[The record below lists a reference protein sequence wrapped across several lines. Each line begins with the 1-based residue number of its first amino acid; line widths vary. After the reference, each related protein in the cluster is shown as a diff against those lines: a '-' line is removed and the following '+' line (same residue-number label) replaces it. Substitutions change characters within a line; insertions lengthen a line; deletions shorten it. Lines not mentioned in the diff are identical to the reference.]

1 MTSEPGRTDA
11 GPRHRPSREG
21 GARRSRPRRAKRGA
35 AQRDE
40 HQRADRHRPRLSPEQ
55 VEQRRASVPE
65 LTYPELP
72 VSAVRDEI
80 AELIRG
86 HQVVVVA
93 GETGSGKTT
102 QLPKIC
108 LELGRG
114 AAGMI
119 GHTQPRRIAARTV
132 AERLAEEI
140 GTDVGEL
147 VGWQVRFT
155 DRVSDRTLVKVMT
168 DGILLAEIQ
177 RDRMLSRY
185 DTLIIDEAHERS
197 LNIDF
202 ILGYLKTL
210 LPRRPDLKVVITSAT
225 IDVERFSQHFDGAPV
240 IEVSGRTYPVEVR
253 YRPVVDPDD
262 PDSDPDRDQVQA
274 ISDAVVEL
282 QAEGD
287 GDVLVFLSGEREIRD
302 TADALNALS
311 LKHTE
316 VLPLYA
322 RLSAADQHRVFQP
335 HSGRRV
341 VLATNVAE
349 TSLTVPGIRYVVD
362 PGTARIS
369 RYSRRLKVQRLPIEK
384 ISQASA
390 NQRAGRCGRVADGIC
405 IRLYSQEDFES
416 RPEFTD
422 PEILRTNLA
431 AVILQ
436 MTAIGLGDIAAFP
449 FVEPPDRRAVR
460 DGVQLLHE
468 LGAIAS
474 DEVDPRR
481 KLTPVGRQLAQL
493 PLDPRLARML
503 VEADKEGCLREVLV
517 VAAALSIQDPRERPP
532 DQQQQADQH
541 HARFAD
547 PTSDFLTWL
556 NLWRYLREQQKRLS
570 SNQFRKMCRAEHL
583 HYLRVREWQDVR
595 SQLQQGVKAV
605 GLSLSGS
612 VDEIDAAGRADHLH
626 RALLSGL
633 LSHVGLREGETRDY
647 LGARGAKFAVW
658 PGSALAKKPPTWVMA
673 AELVET
679 SRLWGRTVGRIE
691 PEWAEAL
698 APHLVKRTYSEPRW
712 SSKRGAVVADE
723 RVTLYGIPIVAQR
736 TVGYGRIDPALS
748 RELFI
753 RHALVEGDWR
763 TRHRFFHANRELLQ
777 DVEELEQRTRRR
789 GLVVDDETLFAFY
802 DARIPADVVSG
813 RHFDAWWKRER
824 HELPD
829 LLTFTPDLVVTDE
842 GQQVSEEDFPT
853 TWRVGD
859 TDLAVTYQFEP
870 GSAADGV
877 TVHVPL
883 ALLAAL
889 RPEPFGWQI
898 PGLRQ
903 ELVTALIR
911 ALPKAVRRS
920 LIPAP
925 DRSAQV
931 LEWIAAQGIT
941 CDDGSL
947 LDVLSNGLELQT
959 GTRVPDDDWAPD
971 VVPPHLRITFRVV
984 DEAGRTLAEGKDLG
998 MLQDQLR
1005 PRVQA
1010 ALSEAADDLEV
1021 AGLTSWA
1028 VDELPR
1034 RRDLRQAGH
1043 TVEGFPAL
1051 VDEGQS
1057 VAVRVLPSATDAA
1070 TAQRAGLRRLL
1081 RLDLPPSTTY
1091 VLARLSNADKLALS
1105 RADFTSAT
1113 GLLDDCTDAAVDA
1126 LVVELAEPVD
1136 VRDRETYQRLRSQ
1149 VKARLD
1155 GAVLDV
1161 VRQVEQVLSLSYDVR
1176 SRLSG
1181 TVSMHLLPSLTDL
1194 QHQLE
1199 GLVHNGFVT
1208 QAGATRLPDLQRYLR
1223 AMLVRLDKLPDDVAR
1238 DRGLQAQVAMARD
1251 EYDAA
1256 LAAVRPGRR
1265 PSPELLDVRWMIEE
1279 LRVSLFAQTLR
1290 TAYPVSAKR
1299 IHRAIVAAA

>member
-1 MTSEPGRTDA
+1 
-11 GPRHRPSREG
+11 
-21 GARRSRPRRAKRGA
+21 
-35 AQRDE
+35 
-40 HQRADRHRPRLSPEQ
+40 
-55 VEQRRASVPE
+55 VPE
-65 LTYPELP
+65 LAYPELP

-80 AELIRG
+80 AALIRE

-114 AAGMI
+114 ATGMI

-132 AERLAEEI
+132 AERIAEEM
-140 GTDVGEL
+140 GTDVGDL
-147 VGWQVRFT
+147 VGWTVRFT
-155 DRVSDRTLVKVMT
+155 DRVGDRTLLKVMT

-210 LPRRPDLKVVITSAT
+210 LPKRPDLKVVITSAT

-262 PDSDPDRDQVQA
+262 PDADPDRDQVQA
-274 ISDAVVEL
+274 ICDAVVEL

-302 TADALNALS
+302 TADALTAMS
-311 LKHTE
+311 PSRTE
-316 VLPLYA
+316 ILPLYA
-322 RLSAADQHRVFQP
+322 RLSAADQHRVFQSHP
-335 HSGRRV
+335 GRRV

-384 ISQASA
+384 VSQASA

-405 IRLYSQEDFES
+405 IRLYSEEDFES
-416 RPEFTD
+416 RPPFTE

-449 FVEPPDRRAVR
+449 FVEPPDRRAIR

-468 LGAIAS
+468 LGALAS
-474 DEVDPRR
+474 DEMDPRR
-481 KLTPVGRQLAQL
+481 RLTPVGRQLAKL

-503 VEADKEGCLREVLV
+503 VEADKEGCLREMLV

-547 PTSDFLTWL
+547 PTSDFLGWL
-556 NLWRYLREQQKRLS
+556 NLWRYLREQQNALS
-570 SNQFRKMCRAEHL
+570 SNQFRRLCRAEHL

-595 SQLQQGVKAV
+595 GQLQQGVKAV
-605 GLSLSGS
+605 GLTLSGS
-612 VDEIDAAGRADHLH
+612 VDEIDAAGRSDHLH

-633 LSHVGLREGETRDY
+633 LSHVGLREGEGRDY

-712 SSKRGAVVADE
+712 SARRGSVVADE
-723 RVTLYGIPIVAQR
+723 RVTLYGVPLVAAR

-753 RHALVEGDWR
+753 RHALVEGDWH
-763 TRHRFFHANRELLQ
+763 TRHRFFHANRALLE

-789 GLVVDDETLFAFY
+789 GLVVDDETLVGFY
-802 DARIPADVVSG
+802 DARIPVDVVSG
-813 RHFDAWWKRER
+813 RHFDAWWKKARRDEP
-824 HELPD
+824 E

-842 GQQVSEEDFPT
+842 GQRVSEDDYPT
-853 TWRVGD
+853 SWPLPGGET
-859 TDLAVTYQFEP
+859 LPVTYQFEP
-870 GSAADGV
+870 GTAADGV

-883 ALLAAL
+883 ALLPGL

-911 ALPKAVRRS
+911 SLPKAVRRS

-925 DRSAQV
+925 DRAAQV
-931 LEWIAAQGIT
+931 LAWIETERLT

-947 LDVLSNGLELQT
+947 LDVLSKGLELQT
-959 GTRVPDDDWAPD
+959 GTRVAYDDWAPD
-971 VVPPHLRITFRVV
+971 AVPAHLRITFRVRGP
-984 DEAGRTLAEGKDLG
+984 AGSVLGEGKDLG
-998 MLQDQLR
+998 VLQDRLR

-1010 ALSEAADDLEV
+1010 ALSRAADDLEV
-1021 AGLTSWA
+1021 SGLTGWTI
-1028 VDELPR
+1028 DELPR
-1034 RRDLRQAGH
+1034 RRDVHQGPH
-1043 TVEGFPAL
+1043 TVEGHPAL
-1051 VDEGQS
+1051 VDEGS
-1057 VAVRVLPSATDAA
+1057 TVAVRVLPSARDAA
-1070 TAQRAGLRRLL
+1070 AAQRAGLRRLL
-1081 RLDLPPSTTY
+1081 RLELASPNPY
-1091 VLARLSNADKLALS
+1091 VLARLSNASKLALS
-1105 RADFTSAT
+1105 RADFTTAA
-1113 GLLDDCTDAAVDA
+1113 GLMDDCADAAVDA
-1126 LVVELAEPVD
+1126 LVAELVDPVQ
-1136 VRDRETYQRLRSQ
+1136 VRDREAYERLRSQ
-1149 VKARLD
+1149 VRARLNET
-1155 GAVLDV
+1155 VIDV
-1161 VRQVEQVLSLSYDVR
+1161 VRQVERVLSLSYDVR
-1176 SRLSG
+1176 SRLTG
-1181 TVSMHLLPSLTDL
+1181 TVSLPLLPSLTDL

-1199 GLVHNGFVT
+1199 SLVASGFVT
-1208 QAGATRLPDLQRYLR
+1208 QAGAARMHDLQRYLQ
-1223 AMLVRLDKLPDDVAR
+1223 AMLVRLDKLPDDVSR
-1238 DRGLQAQVAMARD
+1238 DRGLQAQVAMARE
-1251 EYDAA
+1251 EYETA
-1256 LAAVRPGRR
+1256 LADVRPGRR
-1265 PSPELLDVRWMIEE
+1265 PSPELLEVRWMIEE

-1290 TAYPVSAKR
+1290 TAYPVSVKR
-1299 IHRAIVAAA
+1299 IHRAIVAAT